1 MSPGAN
7 LSAVLLVI
15 LLVNHVGAKQDE
27 REKRKDIVDMTFC
40 GEEDCYAILNI
51 STDSTRGEVKRG
63 YHKMSLLYHPDKLGD
78 KTEEEKL
85 AGNAR
90 FIKVA
95 EAYAVLSDE
104 DARRKYDMW
113 VRSGRKRRPAPG
125 DDMGPM
131 PSYYR
136 DDSVRGDVKDTPAA
150 FAAVPNSPSYD
161 AHHFCKDTE
170 YQSTCRLESRS

>member
-7 LSAVLLVI
+7 LSVVLLVI
-15 LLVNHVGAKQDE
+15 LLVGAKSKQDE

-63 YHKMSLLYHPDKLGD
+63 YHRMSLLYHPDKLG
-78 KTEEEKL
+78 EEEKL
-85 AGNAR
+85 AGNAM

-150 FAAVPNSPSYD
+150 FAAVPNSPS
-161 AHHFCKDTE
+161 
-170 YQSTCRLESRS
+170 